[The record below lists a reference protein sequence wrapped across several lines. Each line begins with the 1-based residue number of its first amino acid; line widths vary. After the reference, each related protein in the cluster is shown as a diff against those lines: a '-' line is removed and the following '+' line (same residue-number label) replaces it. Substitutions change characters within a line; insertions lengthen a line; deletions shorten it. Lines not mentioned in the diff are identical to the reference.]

1 MRWIDR
7 FLDLLLFSILFP
19 ILFIGAYA
27 IVDLLLVSNS
37 SVIDRG
43 LIELASEDNNEVLFD
58 EIGEGSE
65 YTIA

>member
-19 ILFIGAYA
+19 ILFIGMYA

-43 LIELASEDNNEVLFD
+43 LIELVGDDNNEALFE
-58 EIGEGSE
+58 EISEDSE

>member
-43 LIELASEDNNEVLFD
+43 LIELASEDNNEVLFE

>member
-19 ILFIGAYA
+19 ILFIGMYA

-43 LIELASEDNNEVLFD
+43 LIELAGDDNNEALFE
-58 EIGEGSE
+58 EIGEDSE

>member
-19 ILFIGAYA
+19 ILLIGAYA

-43 LIELASEDNNEVLFD
+43 LIELASEDNNEVLFE